1 VTQASAGYS
10 RTEAPPE
17 LPPGGPTRQ
26 ARRAARP
33 RRAVSTPW
41 KFLAPSILILGLIT
55 MYPLGYAIVLSF
67 RSGSFSAPGQLV
79 GGQNY
84 VALAHNSQFLHA
96 VRFSAIFT
104 AAVVLL
110 SFLAGLG
117 FALAVHKFRHGSWLL
132 RMALLLP
139 WVVPPVVS
147 VLAWRWLVA
156 DNGALVNRI
165 LSGLGFQ
172 PVAFLA
178 SPFWATVLVVLIRV
192 WRTFPFVFITLLA
205 ARLGVPDELYEA
217 ASLDSASNWRAWW
230 HVTMPQLS
238 GVAVISS
245 LLVAVW
251 SFNDFET
258 IFLLTQGGPTGATY
272 NVIVLAYYQAFFGGN
287 VGLAA
292 AMGAVGLV
300 LLLILASVILRI
312 QSRVQGGPR

>member
-1 VTQASAGYS
+1 M
-10 RTEAPPE
+10 R
-17 LPPGGPTRQ
+17 R

-33 RRAVSTPW
+33 RREVSTPW
-41 KFLAPSILILGLIT
+41 KFLVPSILILGLIT

-67 RSGSFSAPGQLV
+67 RSGSFTAPGPLV

-84 VALAHNSQFLHA
+84 VALAHNSQFLQA

-104 AAVVLL
+104 VAVVVL
-110 SFLAGLG
+110 SFLVGMG
-117 FALAVHKFRHGSWLL
+117 FALAVHKFRHGSWFL

-156 DNGALVNRI
+156 DNDALVNRI

-178 SPFWATVLVVLIRV
+178 SPFWAAVMVVLIRV

-205 ARLGVPDELYEA
+205 ARLGVPEEQYEA
-217 ASLDSASNWRAWW
+217 ASLDSATHWRAWW
-230 HVTMPQLS
+230 HITMPHLS
-238 GVAVISS
+238 RVAVISS

-272 NVIVLAYYQAFFGGN
+272 NVVVLAYYQAFFGGN

-292 AMGAVGLV
+292 AMGVIGLV
-300 LLLILASVILRI
+300 LLLMLALAVLRI
-312 QSRVQGGPR
+312 QSRMERGTR

>member
-1 VTQASAGYS
+1 MRRAK
-10 RTEAPPE
+10 
-17 LPPGGPTRQ
+17 
-26 ARRAARP
+26 RAARP
-33 RRAVSTPW
+33 WRAASTPW
-41 KFLAPSILILGLIT
+41 KFLVPSFLILGLIT

-79 GGQNY
+79 GGANY

-104 AAVVLL
+104 VAVVLL
-110 SFLAGLG
+110 SFLVGLG
-117 FALAVHKFRHGSWLL
+117 FALAVHKFRHGNWLL

-156 DNGALVNRI
+156 DNDALVNRI

-178 SPFWATVLVVLIRV
+178 SPLWASVMVVLIRV

-205 ARLGVPDELYEA
+205 ARLSVPEDLYEA
-217 ASLDSASNWRAWW
+217 ASIDSATRWRAWW
-230 HVTMPQLS
+230 HITMPHLS
-238 GVAVISS
+238 QVAVISS

-258 IFLLTQGGPTGATY
+258 IFLLTQGGPAGATY
-272 NVIVLAYYQAFFGGN
+272 NVVVLAYYQAFVGGN

-292 AMGAVGLV
+292 AMGVIGLV
-300 LLLILASVILRI
+300 LLLLLALAVLRI
-312 QSRVQGGPR
+312 QSRMARGTR

>member
-1 VTQASAGYS
+1 MPATASSS
-10 RTEAPPE
+10 RTEALPE
-17 LPPGGPTRQ
+17 PPPGDSSRR
-26 ARRAARP
+26 ARRAARL
-33 RRAVSTPW
+33 RREAITPW
-41 KFLAPSILILGLIT
+41 KFLLPSILILGLIT

-67 RSGSFSAPGQLV
+67 RSGSFTAPGRLV

-104 AAVVLL
+104 VAVVLL
-110 SFLAGLG
+110 SFLVGLG

-156 DNGALVNRI
+156 DNDALVNRI

-172 PVAFLA
+172 PVPFLA
-178 SPFWATVLVVLIRV
+178 SAFWASVLVVLIRV

-205 ARLGVPDELYEA
+205 ARLGIPEELYEA
-217 ASLDSASNWRAWW
+217 ASLDSASPWQAWW
-230 HVTMPQLS
+230 HVTMPHLS
-238 GVAVISS
+238 RVAVISS

-258 IFLLTQGGPTGATY
+258 IFLLTQGGPAGATY
-272 NVIVLAYYQAFFGGN
+272 NVVVLAYYQAFFGGN

-292 AMGAVGLV
+292 AMGVIGLV
-300 LLLILASVILRI
+300 LLLILASMVLRI
-312 QSRVQGGPR
+312 QSRVERGT